1 MQASDQPQRVN
12 SASVLGGVTPP
23 GRRRTASETTPAQVR
38 AAEHE
43 RESVIVDL
51 AKPEGQVIVRR
62 LAERPDVLLENFKVG
77 SLSRLGLR
85 WEDLSLLNP
94 RLVYCFHHGVR
105 AFGPYKD
112 RPGYDF
118 MVQAMGGLTA

>member
-1 MQASDQPQRVN
+1 
-12 SASVLGGVTPP
+12 
-23 GRRRTASETTPAQVR
+23 
-38 AAEHE
+38 
-43 RESVIVDL
+43 VDL

-105 AFGPYKD
+105 AVGPYKD
-112 RPGYDF
+112 KARVRLYGAGHGRPHSVTGEPDGEP
-118 MVQAMGGLTA
+118 MKAGVA